1 MNLYSYY
8 QWLIHCLDPTS
19 TEYMQWFNYLNI
31 HISVYT
37 WYVCNA
43 CHVHWT
49 CKSLRYIDLFKC
61 IHYGFDPYFK
71 CKHNVPGTFGNTL
84 VTTLMCNYLQSHEH
98 LIVTII
104 HGLLTDIP
112 SSCKKPNIDVH
123 FCSRLLI
130 HPVI

>member
-1 MNLYSYY
+1 MYVMHVMSIGHVKVYGKLIYLNVYIMV
-8 QWLIHCLDPTS
+8 LIHT
-19 TEYMQWFNYLNI
+19 LNVNTRI
-31 HISVYT
+31 
-37 WYVCNA
+37 
-43 CHVHWT
+43 
-49 CKSLRYIDLFKC
+49 
-61 IHYGFDPYFK
+61 
-71 CKHNVPGTFGNTL
+71 PGTFGNTL